1 MNTRIPVRPS
11 RVFAGINCSFEEARF
26 VVIPIPYDSS
36 TTWLP
41 GARFGPSEVI
51 DASRYLE
58 HYDIELGRNFG
69 DIWTMEEVEPVRTSA
84 EKTLE
89 RIRETIRWVISKG
102 KFPILLGGDHTVT
115 IGSVEAL
122 KQEYDDLLCLFFDA
136 HADLYDEY
144 EGSRYSHACTV
155 RRCYEIAGRAIVYG
169 VRSLGEE
176 EIHFL
181 KEEENIAIVTAL
193 EARKNPEGKL
203 MEVLDRFQGFPVYL
217 SFDVDFLDPSIMPCT
232 GTPEPGGFDWYTTT
246 RLLRKV
252 LSSRRVVGMDF
263 VEFSPV
269 VNRKDAAYL
278 LAKLIYKS
286 IGYLIAFQQI

>member
-1 MNTRIPVRPS
+1 MNERFPVRSS
-11 RVFAGINCSFEEARF
+11 RLFAGINSSFEESKF

-58 HYDIELGRNFG
+58 LYDIELGKSFG
-69 DIWTMEEVEPVRTSA
+69 GIWTMEEVEPVRTSA

-89 RIRETIRWVISKG
+89 RIRETVRWIISEG
-102 KFPILLGGDHTVT
+102 KFPILLGGDHTITV
-115 IGSVEAL
+115 GSVEAF
-122 KQEYDDLLCLFFDA
+122 KQDYEDLLCLFFDA

-144 EGSRYSHACTV
+144 EGSKYSHACTI
-155 RRCYEIAGRAIVYG
+155 RRCYEIAEKVIIYG
-169 VRSLGEE
+169 VRSLGAEE
-176 EIHFL
+176 FDFL
-181 KEEENIAIVTAL
+181 RKEKNIVAVTAL

-203 MEVLDRFQGFPVYL
+203 TEVLEKFQGVPIYL

-232 GTPEPGGFDWYTTT
+232 GTPEPGGFDWYTST
-246 RLLRKV
+246 RLLRKII
-252 LSSRRVVGMDF
+252 SSRKVVGMDF

-286 IGYLIAFQQI
+286 IGYLALFQ

>member
-1 MNTRIPVRPS
+1 MGIKAPRRSS
-11 RVFAGINCSFEEARF
+11 RMFGGINSSFEEAKF
-26 VVIPIPYDSS
+26 VIIPVPYDSS

-58 HYDIELGRNFG
+58 PYDIELGAAFG
-69 DIWTMEEVEPVRTSA
+69 NIWTMEEIEPVRASA
-84 EKTLE
+84 KKTIGRVKGAVEWVLSEK
-89 RIRETIRWVISKG
+89 
-102 KFPILLGGDHTVT
+102 KFPILLGGDHSITV
-115 IGSVEAL
+115 GSVKAF
-122 KQEYDDLLCLFFDA
+122 KQRYEDLLCLFFDA

-144 EGSRYSHACTV
+144 EGSKYSHACTA
-155 RRCYEIAGRAIVYG
+155 RRCYELGAKIVAFG
-169 VRSLGEE
+169 VRSLGAEE
-176 EIHFL
+176 VDFVGK
-181 KEEENIAIVTAL
+181 KEDISIVSAL
-193 EARKNPEGKL
+193 EARSHPEEALSKAL
-203 MEVLDRFQGFPVYL
+203 SRFPELPVYL

-246 RLLRKV
+246 RLLKKV
-252 LSSRRVVGMDF
+252 ISSRRIVGMDF

-286 IGYLIAFQQI
+286 IGYLTLFQI

>member
-1 MNTRIPVRPS
+1 MDAVIPR
-11 RVFAGINCSFEEARF
+11 RYQHLFAGINCSFDEARF
-26 VVIPIPYDSS
+26 VVIPVPYDSS

-58 HYDIELGRNFG
+58 HYDVELKQTFG
-69 DIWTMEEVEPVRTSA
+69 GIWTMDEIEPVRASA

-89 RIRETIRWVISKG
+89 RIKDIISWIISEG
-102 KFPILLGGDHTVT
+102 KFPILLGGDHLITV
-115 IGSVEAL
+115 GSVSAFKE
-122 KQEYDDLLCLFFDA
+122 KYEDFLCLFFDA
-136 HADLYDEY
+136 HADLYDKY

-155 RRCYEIAGRAIVYG
+155 RRCYEITGRAAVFG
-169 VRSLGEE
+169 VRSLGVEE
-176 EIHFL
+176 VEFIEGE
-181 KEEENIAIVTAL
+181 KNVIVVTAL
-193 EARKNPEGKL
+193 DARNNPEEIL
-203 MEVLDRFQGFPVYL
+203 IEALNRFQGLPVYL

-246 RLLRKV
+246 KLLKRV
-252 LSSRRVVGMDF
+252 LSSRKVIGMDF

-286 IGYLIAFQQI
+286 IGYLTLFQ

>member
-1 MNTRIPVRPS
+1 MNARVPVRS
-11 RVFAGINCSFEEARF
+11 DHLFAGINSSFEESRF
-26 VVIPIPYDSS
+26 VVIPVPYDSS

-51 DASRYLE
+51 DASKYLE
-58 HYDIELGRNFG
+58 RYDIEFKRVFG
-69 DIWTMEEVEPVRTSA
+69 GIWTMEEIEPVRASA
-84 EKTLE
+84 EKTVE
-89 RIRETIRWVISKG
+89 RIKETVGWIISEG
-102 KFPILLGGDHTVT
+102 KFPILLGGDHTIT
-115 IGSVEAL
+115 IGSVRAF
-122 KQEYDDLLCLFFDA
+122 KQEYEDLLCIFLDA

-144 EGSRYSHACTV
+144 EGSRYSHTCTI
-155 RRCYEIAGRAIVYG
+155 RRCYEITGKAVVFG

-176 EIHFL
+176 EVDFL
-181 KEEENIAIVTAL
+181 RKEENIVVVTAL
-193 EARKNPEGKL
+193 EAIKDPEEKL
-203 MEVLDRFQGFPVYL
+203 TEVLEKFKGVPVYL

-246 RLLRKV
+246 RLLKRII
-252 LSSRRVVGMDF
+252 SSRRVVGMDF

-286 IGYLIAFQQI
+286 IGYLTASH